1 MKPNFKFKR
10 LYLLVVLTD
19 HVHFHQETNLILV
32 GKSHFSFL
40 QIVYI
45 VKQIAMIIICL
56 QKYNNPLGVFHNM

>member
-19 HVHFHQETNLILV
+19 HVHFDQETNLILV

-56 QKYNNPLGVFHNM
+56 QKYNNPLDVFHNM

>member
-32 GKSHFSFL
+32 GKSHFIFL

-56 QKYNNPLGVFHNM
+56 PKYNNPLDVFHNM